1 MKILLITTR
10 SICYYSASFFLE
22 RIKDALERHGFSVT
36 YLDLSGYANDFSRL
50 GKCLNEKYEAI
61 LDINSKLP
69 FLVSNEERLL
79 NKFDAPFF
87 NYLVDHTLYHH
98 PGLVFPIKNYH
109 VITVDR
115 EEAGFIKEN
124 YPNIKSTHY
133 LPLAG
138 TEALIK
144 KDHNDKKIDILF
156 PGTFLD
162 TEVIRDELKSQGPVM
177 EQLMDDLY
185 MAWNPR
191 VEPIEKCL
199 KRLLSDRH
207 GSPEMYG
214 MTDFNELLNHM
225 YPVDRA
231 KRYQIRYRIMRHLA
245 IEGFPLTIIGSGWE
259 NTDLS
264 DFKNVKFLPPVG
276 ISLSYEAMMDAKIVL
291 DVNPLFYRG
300 VHDRVPSAMAN
311 NAIVFSD
318 MSRLADRSL
327 QRMNGI
333 NYFDDNND
341 GLEEL
346 STMIEKTLS
355 RDPEYVSDEILDREY
370 KKYKDDYSWDSWA
383 YKFEKILEEIKNHAL
398 K

>member
-22 RIKDALERHGFSVT
+22 RIRDALERRGFSVT

-50 GKCLNEKYEAI
+50 GECINEDYEAV

-69 FLVSNEERLL
+69 FLVSGEERLL
-79 NKFDAPFF
+79 NKFHAPFF

-98 PGLVFPIKNYH
+98 PGLVFPINNYH
-109 VITVDR
+109 VLTVDR
-115 EEAGFIKEN
+115 AEASYIKGN
-124 YPNIKSTHY
+124 YPNIRSTHY
-133 LPLAG
+133 MPLAG
-138 TEALIK
+138 TEALVK
-144 KDHNDKKIDILF
+144 KDYREKQIDLLF
-156 PGTFLD
+156 PGTFLARS
-162 TEVIRDELKSQGPVM
+162 VIRDELQSQGPVM

-191 VEPIEKCL
+191 IEPIEKCL

-207 GSPEMYG
+207 GSPGQYG
-214 MTDFNELLNHM
+214 MQDFNELLNHM

-231 KRYQIRYRIMRHLA
+231 KRYQIRYKTVKYLA
-245 IEGFPLTIIGSGWE
+245 EEGFPLTILGTGWE

-264 DFKNVKFLPPVG
+264 EFKNVKFLPPVG
-276 ISLSYEAMMDAKIVL
+276 ISLSYEAMMDARLVL

-311 NAIVFSD
+311 GAVVFSD

-327 QRMNGI
+327 GQKNGI
-333 NYFDDNND
+333 NYFDDNTD

-346 STMIEKTLS
+346 STMIEKALAKS
-355 RDPEYVSDEILDREY
+355 PEYVSDEIISREY
-370 KKYKDDYSWDSWA
+370 MKYKKDYSWDSWA
-383 YKFEKILEEIKNHAL
+383 EKFEKIIEETR
-398 K
+398 